1 MQTEIKL
8 FEINSDRL
16 ISDYVVRRL
25 GFALSRFGER
35 IGKVTARIGV
45 ASAGA
50 PQNLVCRIAAEF
62 HPFGLVTAEAI
73 DPDVY
78 SAIERSVSRLER
90 QCQSKYSRSRR
101 GGSSRDSIRTPTQR
115 PAA

>member
-1 MQTEIKL
+1 MQTEIKI

-25 GFALSRFGER
+25 SFALSRFGER
-35 IGKVTARIGV
+35 IGKVTTRIGV
-45 ASAGA
+45 ASNGV
-50 PQNLVCRIAAEF
+50 PRNVVCRITAEF
-62 HPFGLVTAEAI
+62 YPFGLVTAEAI
-73 DPDVY
+73 DPDAY

-101 GGSSRDSIRTPTQR
+101 SGASRESIRIPTHK

>member
-1 MQTEIKL
+1 MHTEIKI

-25 GFALSRFGER
+25 SFALSRFGER

-50 PQNLVCRIAAEF
+50 PQNLVCRITAEF
-62 HPFGLVTAEAI
+62 HPFGLITAEAI

-78 SAIERSVSRLER
+78 SAIERCVGRLER
-90 QCQSKYSRSRR
+90 QCQAKYSRSRR
-101 GGSSRDSIRTPTQR
+101 SGSGRDSIRIPSHK

>member
-1 MQTEIKL
+1 MHTEIKIL
-8 FEINSDRL
+8 QINSDRL
-16 ISDYVVRRL
+16 VSNYVARRL
-25 GFALSRFGER
+25 SFALGRFGER

-45 ASAGA
+45 ASNGA
-50 PQNLVCRIAAEF
+50 PQDFVCRVTAEF

-78 SAIERSVSRLER
+78 SAIERSASRLER
-90 QCQSKYSRSRR
+90 QCQSKCARR
-101 GGSSRDSIRTPTQR
+101 KGGSRRDSIRIPIQK

>member
-1 MQTEIKL
+1 MHTEIKI
-8 FEINSDRL
+8 FDINSERL
-16 ISDYVVRRL
+16 ISGYVVRRL
-25 GFALSRFGER
+25 SFALSRFGER

-45 ASAGA
+45 ASTGA
-50 PQNLVCRIAAEF
+50 PKNLVCRIAAEF
-62 HPFGLVTAEAI
+62 QPFGLVTAEAI

-78 SAIERSVSRLER
+78 SAIERCVSRLER

-101 GGSSRDSIRTPTQR
+101 SSSGRDSIRIPSHK

>member
-16 ISDYVVRRL
+16 LSDYVVRRL
-25 GFALSRFGER
+25 SFALSRFGER
-35 IGKVTARIGV
+35 IGKVTTRIGV
-45 ASAGA
+45 ASTGA
-50 PQNLVCRIAAEF
+50 PQNLVCRITAEF

-90 QCQSKYSRSRR
+90 QCQSRYSRNRR
-101 GGSSRDSIRTPTQR
+101 SSSGRDSIRIPSHK